1 LVSAKGGL
9 VPAYSFEGIVPVV
22 HPDAFVHESAV
33 LIGDVWVGEGCYVGP
48 CAVMR
53 GDFGR
58 VVLAEGANFQDT
70 CVAHSFPGRDCIV
83 EEGGHVG
90 HGTVLHGCTIRRQA
104 LIGMNS
110 VLMDE
115 VIIGEE
121 SIVGAMS
128 FVRHGFTCPSRSL
141 VVGAPAKIIRGLEQK
156 EVEWKKEG
164 TREYLELA
172 RRSLAALSP
181 VVPLAED
188 DTGRPRVKSSGF
200 KPKRES

>member
-1 LVSAKGGL
+1 M
-9 VPAYSFEGIVPVV
+9 PAYRFEGLTPVV
-22 HPDAFVHESAV
+22 HPSAFVHESAV

-48 CAVMR
+48 CAVLR

-58 VVLAEGANFQDT
+58 VVLGKGANLQDT
-70 CVAHSFPGRDCIV
+70 CVAHSFPGRDSIV
-83 EEGGHVG
+83 EDGGHIG
-90 HGTVLHGCTIRRQA
+90 HGTVLHGCTVRRQA

-115 VIIGEE
+115 VVIGEE

-141 VVGAPAKIIRGLEQK
+141 VVGAPAKIIRQLEQK
-156 EVEWKKEG
+156 EVDWKKQG
-164 TREYLELA
+164 TEEYRQLA
-172 RRSLAALSP
+172 IRSMSS
-181 VVPLAED
+181 VVQVAPLAEA
-188 DTGRPRVKSSGF
+188 DTNRPRVQSSGF